1 MRFDLHCHT
10 KNGSLD
16 GKIDIED
23 YVRLLRQKGFDGMLV
38 TDHNTYNG
46 YRAWKELR
54 KRTDEYDDF
63 VILKGIEYDTIDAG
77 HILVIMPD
85 NLKLRILEVRGL
97 PVQLLVKIVHRYGGI
112 LGPAHPFGAKF
123 LSAMCSK
130 KLERDPELI
139 HQFDF
144 VEAFNTCELPE
155 SNQKARELARIY
167 QKTAFGGSDSH
178 REKYVGTAYTDIDYN
193 VRNCN
198 DLIYAVKHGL
208 VVGCGGQER
217 EPVRQGLAWHLVP
230 VETAWKVY
238 NQGLAAL
245 KSHKRKVK
253 VQEIYHLDRVR
264 AARRLIKSNK

>member
-10 KNGSLD
+10 SNGSLD

-46 YRAWKELR
+46 YRAWKQRHGKGVYE
-54 KRTDEYDDF
+54 EF
-63 VILKGIEYDTIDAG
+63 VVLKGIEYDTIDAG

-85 NLKLRILEVRGL
+85 ELKLRILEVRGL
-97 PVQLLVKIVHRYGGI
+97 PVRILIKIVHRYGGI

-130 KLERDPELI
+130 KLNADKGLI

-144 VEAFNTCELPE
+144 VEAFNTCELEE
-155 SNQKARELARIY
+155 SNRQARELANRY
-167 QKTAFGGSDSH
+167 RKPAFGGSDSH
-178 REKYVGTAYTDIDYN
+178 KKKYVGTAYTDINYDIQ
-193 VRNCN
+193 NCN
-198 DLIYAVKHGL
+198 DFIYAVKHGY

-217 EPVRQGLAWHLVP
+217 EPVRQGPIWHLVP
-230 VETAWKVY
+230 VGTAWKIY
-238 NQGLAAL
+238 NHGLAVI

-253 VQEIYHLDRVR
+253 VQEIFDLDKMGTTRKW
-264 AARRLIKSNK
+264 IKSHK

>member
-16 GKIDIED
+16 GRIDIED
-23 YVRLLRQKGFDGMLV
+23 YIRILKQKGFDGMLV

-54 KRTDEYDDF
+54 KKTDEYDDF
-63 VILKGIEYDTIDAG
+63 VILKGVEYDTIDAG
-77 HILVIMPD
+77 HILVVMPD

-97 PVQLLVKIVHRYGGI
+97 PVQLLIKIVHRYDGI

-123 LSAMCSK
+123 LSAMCSEKLK
-130 KLERDPELI
+130 KDKGLI

-155 SNQKARELARIY
+155 SNRKARELAAKY
-167 QKTAFGGSDSH
+167 KKPAFGGSDSH
-178 REKYVGTAYTDIDYN
+178 SEQYVGTAYTDIDYDI
-193 VRNCN
+193 RNCN
-198 DLIYAVKHGL
+198 DLIYAVKNNL
-208 VVGCGGQER
+208 IVGCGGQER
-217 EPVRQGLAWHLVP
+217 DPVRQNPMWHLVP
-230 VETAWKVY
+230 VGTAWKVY
-238 NQGLAAL
+238 NQGLAVL

-253 VQEIYHLDRVR
+253 VQEIYHLEQRR
-264 AARRLIKSNK
+264 AARRLIRSNR

>member
-16 GKIDIED
+16 GRIDIED

-63 VILKGIEYDTIDAG
+63 VILKGVEYDTIDAG
-77 HILVIMPD
+77 HILVVMPD
-85 NLKLRILEVRGL
+85 GLKLRILEVRGL

-123 LSAMCSK
+123 LSAMCSEKLK
-130 KLERDPELI
+130 KDPELI

-144 VEAFNTCELPE
+144 VEAFNTCELPG

-167 QKTAFGGSDSH
+167 QKPAFGGSDSH
-178 REKYVGTAYTDIDYN
+178 KEKYVGTAD
-193 VRNCN
+193 R
-198 DLIYAVKHGL
+198 KS
-208 VVGCGGQER
+208 VV
-217 EPVRQGLAWHLVP
+217 
-230 VETAWKVY
+230 
-238 NQGLAAL
+238 
-245 KSHKRKVK
+245 
-253 VQEIYHLDRVR
+253 
-264 AARRLIKSNK
+264 

>member
-10 KNGSLD
+10 SNGSLD
-16 GKIDIED
+16 GRIDIED

-46 YRAWKELR
+46 YRAWKKLHGKGVYE
-54 KRTDEYDDF
+54 DF

-85 NLKLRILEVRGL
+85 ELKLRILEVRGL
-97 PVQLLVKIVHRYGGI
+97 PVQLLVKIVHQYGGI

-123 LSAMCSK
+123 LSAMCSE
-130 KLERDPELI
+130 KLKRDKELI

-155 SNQKARELARIY
+155 SNQKAGELARKY
-167 QKTAFGGSDSH
+167 QKPAFGGSDSH
-178 REKYVGTAYTDIDYN
+178 KKQYVGTAYTDINYDI
-193 VRNCN
+193 RNCN
-198 DLIYAVKHGL
+198 DFIYAVKNGY

-217 EPVRQGLAWHLVP
+217 EPVRQHPAWNLVP
-230 VETAWKVY
+230 VGTAWKVY
-238 NQGLAAL
+238 NRSLAVL

-253 VQEIYHLDRVR
+253 IQEIFDMNKMRS
-264 AARRLIKSNK
+264 ARELIKSHK

>member
-23 YVRLLRQKGFDGMLV
+23 YIKLLRQKGFDGMLV

-46 YRAWKELR
+46 YRAWKEIR
-54 KRTDEYDDF
+54 KRTHAYDDF

-85 NLKLRILEVRGL
+85 HLKLGILEVRGL
-97 PVQLLVKIVHRYGGI
+97 PVRLLVKIVHRYGGI

-130 KLERDPELI
+130 KMMRDKDLI

-144 VEAFNTCELPE
+144 VEAFNTCELPQ
-155 SNQKARELARIY
+155 SNQKARALARKY
-167 QKTAFGGSDSH
+167 KKPAFGGSDSH
-178 REKYVGTAYTDIDYN
+178 RAEYVGMAYTDIDYDI
-193 VRNCN
+193 RNCN
-198 DLIYAVKHGL
+198 DFIYAVKSGC
-208 VVGCGGQER
+208 VVGCGGTER
-217 EPVRQGLAWHLVP
+217 EPVRQNPLWNLAP
-230 VETAWKVY
+230 VGTAWKIY
-238 NQGLAAL
+238 NHGLAVL

-253 VQEIYHLDRVR
+253 VQEIFHLNKMR
-264 AARRLIKSNK
+264 ATRKWIKAHK